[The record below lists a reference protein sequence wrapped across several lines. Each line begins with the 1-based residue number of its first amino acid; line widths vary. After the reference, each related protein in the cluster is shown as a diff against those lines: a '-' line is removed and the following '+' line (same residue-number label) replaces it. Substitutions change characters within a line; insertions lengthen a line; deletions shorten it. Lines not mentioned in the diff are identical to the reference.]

1 MDIFSF
7 DNNIGTPCAIALG
20 YFDGVHLGH
29 RKVIEAAVGYAEK
42 NRIKS
47 AAFTFADV
55 KKSSKKTEKGALYS
69 AQHRA
74 ELLKKCGADF
84 VIMPDFLEFCSLSP
98 SEFVALLKERYSA
111 CALFCGEDYRFGKG
125 AEGNVQT
132 LKELCEKEKIELFV
146 EKKVKFLGE
155 DISSSRIKEAL
166 SQGDVSLAQKL
177 LGRPYSFK
185 ASVVS
190 GEHIGS
196 KRLYPT
202 INQPLSA
209 DSAKI
214 KNGVY
219 ASRATVD
226 GKKYKAVTNIG
237 ICPTVKNID
246 EAVAETYILDKNLEL
261 YGQSVE
267 VELVEFLRDERKFES
282 IERLKAQI
290 SEDIKRSK
298 EILS

>member
-7 DNNIGTPCAIALG
+7 DKSINEPCAIALG

-29 RKVIEAAVGYAEK
+29 RRVIDSAVEYAEK
-42 NRIKS
+42 NKIKS

-55 KKSSKKTEKGALYS
+55 KKSSKKSCSGALYS
-69 AQHRA
+69 SEHRA

-84 VIMPDFLEFCSLSP
+84 VIMPDFSQFCGLSP
-98 SEFVALLKERYSA
+98 SEFVALLKEKYSA
-111 CALFCGEDYRFGKG
+111 RALFCGEDYRFGKG
-125 AEGNVQT
+125 AEGNVET
-132 LKELCEKEKIELFV
+132 LKELCKKQKIELFV

-166 SQGDVSLAQKL
+166 LKGDVSLAEKL
-177 LGRPYSFK
+177 LGRAYSFK

-196 KRLYPT
+196 KKLYPT
-202 INQPLSA
+202 INQPLGL
-209 DSAKI
+209 DGAKI

-219 ASRATVD
+219 ASRAIIG
-226 GKKYKAVTNIG
+226 GKRYNAVTNIG
-237 ICPTVKNID
+237 VCPTVKNID
-246 EAVAETYILDKNLEL
+246 EAVAETYILDKNIEL

-290 SEDIKRSK
+290 SEDIKRAK
-298 EILS
+298 EIL

>member
-7 DNNIGTPCAIALG
+7 DKSINEPCAIALG

-29 RKVIEAAVGYAEK
+29 RRVIDSAVEYAEK
-42 NRIKS
+42 NKIKS

-55 KKSSKKTEKGALYS
+55 KRISKKSCSGALYS
-69 AQHRA
+69 AEHRA
-74 ELLKKCGADF
+74 KLLKKCGADF
-84 VIMPDFLEFCSLSP
+84 VIMPDFSEFASLAP

-111 CALFCGEDYRFGKG
+111 CTLFCGEDYRFGKD
-125 AEGNVQT
+125 AEGNVET
-132 LKELCEKEKIELFV
+132 LKELCNQHKIELFV

-166 SQGDVSLAQKL
+166 LKGDVSLAQKL
-177 LGRPYSFK
+177 LGRAYSFK
-185 ASVVS
+185 ATVVG

-202 INQPLSA
+202 INQPLHA
-209 DSAKI
+209 DSVRI

-219 ASRATVD
+219 ASRALVG
-226 GKKYKAVTNIG
+226 GKSYNAVTNIG
-237 ICPTVKNID
+237 TCPTVKNMS
-246 EAVAETYILDKNLEL
+246 EAVAETYILDKNIEL
-261 YGQSVE
+261 YGKSVE

-290 SEDIKRSK
+290 SADVERAK
-298 EILS
+298 EILN

>member
-7 DNNIGTPCAIALG
+7 ENNIGTPCAIALG

-47 AAFTFADV
+47 AVFAFEDQKGGS
-55 KKSSKKTEKGALYS
+55 KKSVAGSLYS
-69 AQHRA
+69 KEMRI
-74 ELLKKCGADF
+74 ELFKKIGADY
-84 VIMPDFLEFCSLSP
+84 VIMPDFSDFCSLTP
-98 SEFVALLKERYSA
+98 REFVALLKERYGA

-125 AEGNVQT
+125 AQGNVET
-132 LKELCEKEKIELFV
+132 LKELCNQQKIELFV
-146 EKKVKFLGE
+146 EKKVKFWGE

-166 SQGDVSLAQKL
+166 LRGDVSLAEKL
-177 LGRPYSFK
+177 LGRAYSFK

-196 KRLYPT
+196 KKLYPT
-202 INQPLSA
+202 INQPLGL
-209 DSAKI
+209 DGAKI

-219 ASRATVD
+219 ASRAIIG
-226 GKKYKAVTNIG
+226 GKRYNAVTNIG
-237 ICPTVKNID
+237 VCPTVKNID
-246 EAVAETYILDKNLEL
+246 EAVAETYILDKNIEL

-267 VELVEFLRDERKFES
+267 VELVEFLRDERRFES

-290 SEDIKRSK
+290 SEDIKRAK
-298 EILS
+298 EIL